1 MRPHELYMALF
12 LLLLSQWVFSDLRG
26 GGTVRLSDI
35 QNGSAMF
42 SALDCPGCGSTAKVR
57 TGRIGK
63 CGFCGCFLA
72 APIYNA
78 SEGQSISVI
87 QTDTNSSGKNLQ
99 DSTGESF
106 FDREAISKIDGRKA
120 ICNLIGGF
128 VTVVGVF
135 NATLLFSLGDDLN
148 MALQTTR
155 FLLAVG
161 ILPLLLGKYYS
172 SALRLTE
179 LCSPLLGQWQALSI
193 TWGEIANSIGWKEKV
208 VKKTFSRLFAWKVM
222 KCCQAQ
228 ESGLFLADPAH
239 QAPAFIRTTCKN
251 CGAEIRIK
259 RGFVSVCRLCVS
271 YLDEQGI
278 SHKKTGDGEPVV
290 LTYIGPNRGA
300 VLACLHG
307 MLGMSLPEI
316 EELIALTPVT
326 IARTTS
332 KGAEIIR
339 EELRRLGADAE

>member
-1 MRPHELYMALF
+1 MRPQELYMALF

-63 CGFCGCFLA
+63 CGF
-72 APIYNA
+72 
-78 SEGQSISVI
+78 
-87 QTDTNSSGKNLQ
+87 
-99 DSTGESF
+99 
-106 FDREAISKIDGRKA
+106 
-120 ICNLIGGF
+120 GGF

-148 MALQTTR
+148 MALQTTG

-259 RGFVSVCRLCVS
+259 RGFVSVCRFCGS